1 MNSVVR
7 WSLVDYRKNG
17 YPGLY
22 IVVLSLFLWDGKGD
36 VLNLCQ
42 VRIKVFEKKF
52 KVNFSNTYPQTLFT
66 LEGFMKDFKAMVNP
80 WPKVV
85 WHISK
90 QSTKDIFWNYSPPQS
105 IVTPIVFLDFSFKEI
120 LYALSHIHSMIWRFS
135 RYPRDKHPVFIKLA
149 PVTQCEVCRN
159 WQDFLW

>member
-1 MNSVVR
+1 MRREGWCVKLMSSSYKSFRV
-7 WSLVDYRKNG
+7 K
-17 YPGLY
+17 
-22 IVVLSLFLWDGKGD
+22 I
-36 VLNLCQ
+36 
-42 VRIKVFEKKF
+42 I
-52 KVNFSNTYPQTLFT
+52 VNFSNTYPQTLFI

-105 IVTPIVFLDFSFKEI
+105 IVRPIVFLDFSFKEI
-120 LYALSHIHSMIWRFS
+120 LYALSHIHSMIWIFS